1 MTATQAPLALIQFTT
16 ASARPTAGNDVGCHV
31 PRSDAHFP
39 DAPVVGEDREDS
51 DFAVLDVSHKQSAD
65 ATWSLRWGD
74 GRDFRGVRDAGESE
88 AYKRGRLCFQS
99 LVFGIIHAVFALNG
113 VDK

>member
-1 MTATQAPLALIQFTT
+1 MLSKINQ
-16 ASARPTAGNDVGCHV
+16 SHGH
-31 PRSDAHFP
+31 
-39 DAPVVGEDREDS
+39 EDR
-51 DFAVLDVSHKQSAD
+51 DFVVLYVSHIQSLD

-113 VDK
+113 VDDCSLKSRGGRPPRTEKTLGRHLWPR